1 MKNILIKIAYDGTY
15 FNGWQTGGTGKS
27 IENTINKA
35 ISKVLDEEVKIY
47 GASRTDAFV
56 SSNGNYANFFTER
69 KINPDKI
76 FYAINNYLPDQISIL
91 NSKEVPLSF
100 NIRKEVEKKE
110 YIYRIH
116 SSKVRNPIYEHNA
129 AYVYYDID
137 IDLMNEGK
145 NYIIGTKDFK
155 SFINPES
162 QLLIKYKDNP
172 SEFLTTRTIYDIDIK
187 RTTINSKSSIIEIR
201 VIGNGFLY
209 HMVRI
214 IARTLLKVGMKMY
227 EPTYVKDIIEK
238 KDRQYAGF
246 TMPAHG
252 LTLEKIYFINNEYDL

>member
-1 MKNILIKIAYDGTY
+1 MKNILLKIAYDGTY

-27 IENTINKA
+27 IEMTINKA
-35 ISKVLDEEVKIY
+35 ISKILNQDIKIS
-47 GASRTDAFV
+47 GASRTDSMV
-56 SSNGNYANFFTER
+56 SSNGNYANFLTD
-69 KINPDKI
+69 KDINPDK
-76 FYAINNYLPDQISIL
+76 FYFAINNYLPDTISIL
-91 NSKEVPLSF
+91 ASKEVPIDF

-116 SSKVRNPIYEHNA
+116 NAKVRNPVYEHNA
-129 AYVYYDID
+129 AFIYYDID

-145 NYIIGTKDFK
+145 KYIIGTKDFK

-162 QLLIKYKDNP
+162 QLLIKYKDTP
-172 SEFLTTRTIYDIDIK
+172 SDFLTTRTIYDII
-187 RTTINSKSSIIEIR
+187 INKFNDIIEIS

-214 IARTLLKVGMKMY
+214 IIGTLLKVGMKMY
-227 EPTYVKDIIEK
+227 TPQYIEEILEK

-252 LTLEKIYFINNEYDL
+252 LTLEKIYFKNEKYNI